1 VHPVRSLLIYIASV
15 FLLAA
20 LIAPWIFWLTQWMA
34 GHFPVLEDLARSPFH
49 RYVNR
54 SLLFFAVLGLWPFL
68 WSLGGASWE
77 SVGLL
82 RPAGHWRRLAE
93 GFLLGFATLAAA
105 GSIALL
111 VGSRRW
117 DPRLGVE
124 ILAVVPGI
132 TATALIVALLE
143 ETLFRG
149 TLFGSLRRQHE
160 WKVALVISSAFY
172 AAMHFFKSVK
182 APPEITWTSGFEQL
196 GRMMGGFVDPERLM
210 PGLLSLTITGMA
222 LGIAY
227 QRTGNLYFSLGLH
240 AGWVFWLKTF
250 NALTVAGPH
259 AKGALRVSRNLYDGW
274 LGLAVSVGAFLV
286 VCFLTD
292 RRKARDATP

>member
-1 VHPVRSLLIYIASV
+1 VRSLLIYIASV

-20 LIAPWIFWLTQWMA
+20 LAAPWIVWLTQGMA
-34 GHFPVLEDLARSPFH
+34 GHFPALQDLAGSPFH

-54 SLLFFAVLGLWPFL
+54 CLLFFAVLGLWPFL
-68 WSLGGASWE
+68 WSLGGASWR
-77 SVGLL
+77 SVGLVQ
-82 RPAGHWRRLAE
+82 PAGHWRRLAE
-93 GFLLGFATLAAA
+93 GFLLGLATLAAA

-117 DPRLGVE
+117 DSRIGE
-124 ILAVVPGI
+124 QTLAVVPGI
-132 TATALIVALLE
+132 AATAIIVALLE

-149 TLFGSLRRQHE
+149 TLFGYLRRQHE

-172 AAMHFFKSVK
+172 AAMHFLKNVK

-196 GRMMGGFVDPERLM
+196 GRMMAGFLDPARLV
-210 PGLLSLTITGMA
+210 PGFLSLTITGMA
-222 LGIAY
+222 LGLAY
-227 QRTGNLYFSLGLH
+227 QRTGSLYFSLGLH

-259 AKGALRVSRNLYDGW
+259 ADGALRVSRNLYDGW
-274 LGLAVSVGAFLV
+274 LGFAVSVAAFLG
-286 VCFLTD
+286 VCLLTD
-292 RRKARDATP
+292 RRKARNAAP